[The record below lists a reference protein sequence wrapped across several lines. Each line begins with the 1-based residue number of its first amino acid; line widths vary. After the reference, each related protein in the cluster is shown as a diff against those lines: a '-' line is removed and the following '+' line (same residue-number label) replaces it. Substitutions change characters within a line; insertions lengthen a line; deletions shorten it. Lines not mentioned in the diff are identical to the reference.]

1 MNQNSMAIAILCSH
15 IGAGNDVKPLEPKEW
30 SQLEQTIAA
39 QNLQPAAL
47 LTCSTEDLRVRFQL
61 GAQQADRIARLIG
74 RSASLS
80 FALSKYEN
88 IGIHVM
94 TLADEEYPV
103 RLRDMPG
110 SSCPPLFYYAGE
122 PGLLKQKSAGYAGSR
137 NASDEDI
144 AFTRKT
150 VQKTM
155 AQGYLV
161 VTGGA
166 KGVDRAAEEAALEL
180 GGVAIAFLSD
190 SMLGKLRDPK
200 TVYAVQQGKLLLLS
214 VAKPDSGF
222 NTGIAMM
229 RNRYVYA
236 QSDGTVVVRSDFQK
250 GGTWAG
256 AVDNLKHQFCPTFC
270 WNNPAYRGNQ
280 ALIKQGAVPIDED
293 WDGNLSASVRKENAE
308 TCVQM
313 DLFDLM

>member
-15 IGAGNDVKPLEPKEW
+15 LGAGNDVNPLEPKEW
-30 SQLEQTIAA
+30 SQLEQIIAA
-39 QNLQPAAL
+39 QHLQPAEL
-47 LTCSTEDLRVRFQL
+47 LTYGTEDLRARFRL

-88 IGIHVM
+88 MGIHIM

-103 RLRDMPG
+103 RLREISG

-155 AQGYLV
+155 NCGYLV

-166 KGVDRAAEEAALEL
+166 KGVDHAAEETALNL
-180 GGVAIAFLSD
+180 GGNAIAFLSD

-214 VAKPDSGF
+214 VTKPDSGF
-222 NTGIAMM
+222 HTGIAMM

-236 QSDGTVVVRSDFQK
+236 QSDGTVVVRSDYQK

-256 AVDNLKHQFCPTFC
+256 VVDNLKRQYCPTFC

-280 ALIKQGAVPIDED
+280 ALIEQGAVPIDEG
-293 WDGNLSASVRKENAE
+293 WDGDLSKSVQTEGPE

-313 DLFDLM
+313 NLFDLM